1 MQQSL
6 YTFRVLT
13 AQSKLV
19 LQQVGDATSGVTR
32 DSRVISSNQKAVFTQ
47 IEAVFFVEGIE
58 NGWYNAQHRFP
69 TRFAALFPK
78 NCKTKQITD
87 FTVT

>member
-19 LQQVGDATSGVTR
+19 LQQVGDATSGATR
-32 DSRVISSNQKAVFTQ
+32 DSRVISSNQRQYSRKLQLYF
-47 IEAVFFVEGIE
+47 
-58 NGWYNAQHRFP
+58 
-69 TRFAALFPK
+69 L
-78 NCKTKQITD
+78 
-87 FTVT
+87 